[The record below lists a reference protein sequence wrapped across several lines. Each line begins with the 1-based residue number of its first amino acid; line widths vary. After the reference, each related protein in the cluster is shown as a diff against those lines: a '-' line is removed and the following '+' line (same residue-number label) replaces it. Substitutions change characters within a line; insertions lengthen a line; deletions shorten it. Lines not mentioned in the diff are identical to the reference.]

1 MTTMRTIQAAATQDG
16 TAIVTIDG
24 VPQRI
29 EGHDLDDARR
39 KVLEAVQAQAARM
52 QVPLRLDTT
61 DPDGTWPLIVHP
73 NGTVTEVPEETQVT
87 EEQMPVALAD
97 VPAAEEQLPDLV
109 ALNPAA
115 GAPEQTAD
123 TTERAVRAATDADAD
138 TIGDTAPRPPA
149 RSFLTVQQVEPTA
162 RTGWRG
168 VLAHLGLHISPSAA
182 ERAERTDV
190 HAVSQ
195 HWPGPRTIAV
205 VNGKGGAG
213 KTPTVALLSAVFARS
228 GGAGVLAWDTN
239 QTRGTLGWRTEQGPH
254 DATVLDLLP
263 AADRLLGTGAQ
274 SADLAHFVHHQTADR
289 FDVLRSQPIAL
300 AAEQR
305 VTTDDVDRTWE
316 VAAKYYRLILIDTG
330 NDESDPV
337 WLAALAHADQI
348 VVPTTTRADHA
359 EAGRL
364 LLDAMARRD
373 EHSRQLA
380 AHAVAIVTVAD
391 PRASTAD
398 IHHIVDGYRG
408 LAREV
413 VTMPHDPA
421 MVDGILQ
428 WDALR
433 PATRR
438 AWLRAAAAVAAG
450 L

>member
-1 MTTMRTIQAAATQDG
+1 MDTTNGAGWPKVTVTTNSDGIGDVNIGGTHHPLHEPSLDAARAAAARIIAS
-16 TAIVTIDG
+16 TAATLGRELHVT
-24 VPQRI
+24 
-29 EGHDLDDARR
+29 
-39 KVLEAVQAQAARM
+39 
-52 QVPLRLDTT
+52 TT

-73 NGTVTEVPEETQVT
+73 DGTILEDPGKDAIPATADPTKSSTSDKADQST
-87 EEQMPVALAD
+87 TKPVSAPSTAD
-97 VPAAEEQLPDLV
+97 PAA
-109 ALNPAA
+109 
-115 GAPEQTAD
+115 
-123 TTERAVRAATDADAD
+123 RAVRGTATPVDDED
-138 TIGDTAPRPPA
+138 PPRPPA

-316 VAAKYYRLILIDTG
+316 VAAKYYRLILVDTG

-359 EAGRL
+359 EAGAL
-364 LLDAMARRD
+364 LLDALRGRD
-373 EHSRQLA
+373 QHSRQLA
-380 AHAVAIVTVAD
+380 DNAVAVVTQAD
-391 PRASTAD
+391 PRASKTD
-398 IHHIVDGYRG
+398 ITNIVTGYDE

-413 VTMPHDPA
+413 VTIPHDPA
-421 MVDGILQ
+421 IVDGVLQ
-428 WDALR
+428 WDSLR
-433 PATRR
+433 PATQR
-438 AWLRAAAAVAAG
+438 AWLRAAAGVARG

>member
-1 MTTMRTIQAAATQDG
+1 MTTMSTIQAAATQDG

-29 EGHDLDDARR
+29 EGHNLDEARH

-73 NGTVTEVPEETQVT
+73 NGTVTEVTEETQVT
-87 EEQMPVALAD
+87 EEQTPVALAD
-97 VPAAEEQLPDLV
+97 VPAAEEQIPDLV
-109 ALNPAA
+109 ALDPAD
-115 GAPEQTAD
+115 GAPEQTAG
-123 TTERAVRAATDADAD
+123 TTERAVRAAADAD
-138 TIGDTAPRPPA
+138 TIGDTVPRPPA

-316 VAAKYYRLILIDTG
+316 VAAKYYRLILVDTG

-359 EAGRL
+359 EAGAL
-364 LLDAMARRD
+364 LLDALRGRD
-373 EHSRQLA
+373 QHSRQLA
-380 AHAVAIVTVAD
+380 DNAVAVVTQAD
-391 PRASTAD
+391 PRASKTD
-398 IHHIVDGYRG
+398 ITNIVTGYDE

-413 VTMPHDPA
+413 VTIPHDPA
-421 MVDGILQ
+421 IVDGVLQ
-428 WDALR
+428 WDSLR
-433 PATRR
+433 PATQR
-438 AWLRAAAAVAAG
+438 AWLRAAAAVAEG